1 MWQPSGRPN
10 NATVR
15 CVCRHTPLYVGI
27 CCNAL
32 LRPTSLGARHKT
44 GDWPKNKSPARAGA
58 LTGARGALGLEGG
71 PLSLEQH
78 RRSDVVPIENR
89 NSASAGRSRHPSALA
104 PHSAFPRSPPV
115 WMNGRLERWRKGV
128 RKQKK
133 LTGFRCCDLA
143 GHSGPPTLFKEL
155 PIYEQSA
162 ARTVREQQ
170 EKRTCVWSRQPLKIE
185 HLHEAAI

>member
-115 WMNGRLERWRKGV
+115 CGERSFRKMAKRGNTPEESDRPITICAEAPNSA
-128 RKQKK
+128 RKPKRPERDEAEGA
-133 LTGFRCCDLA
+133 TPGF
-143 GHSGPPTLFKEL
+143 
-155 PIYEQSA
+155 SA
-162 ARTVREQQ
+162 
-170 EKRTCVWSRQPLKIE
+170 
-185 HLHEAAI
+185 